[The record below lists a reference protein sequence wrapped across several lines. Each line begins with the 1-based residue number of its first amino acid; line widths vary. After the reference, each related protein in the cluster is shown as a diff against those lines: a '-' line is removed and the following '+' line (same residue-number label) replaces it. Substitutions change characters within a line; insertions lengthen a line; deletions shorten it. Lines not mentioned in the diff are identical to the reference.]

1 MSEPTSCGAVHYRAS
16 AGGPRCRGVALPEL
30 FEEMHVEGRA
40 PHLGNLAGI
49 DAVER
54 ELRDGDR
61 AAGRLD
67 AEECLAVR
75 FPCR

>member
-1 MSEPTSCGAVHYRAS
+1 
-16 AGGPRCRGVALPEL
+16 
-30 FEEMHVEGRA
+30 MHVEGRA
-40 PHLGNLAGI
+40 PHLGNLPGI
-49 DAVER
+49 DAVES

-61 AAGRLD
+61 ATGRLD